1 MIIFLRHAQAENN
14 AKRILAGRT
23 EGVHLTK
30 TGIEQAEQIAKYLKP
45 LDISAIYSSPIERAS
60 HTAEIVAKNNSLD
73 HNLDDRLTEIEM
85 GKFTR
90 MNYDDMFAK
99 YGNIFLKFYENDPV
113 IAEHEV
119 ETFPDVQKRVLD
131 MVDHVLKKHNN
142 ENVILVTHMDPI
154 KSMLAKVMNLLP
166 ETLFELIIANA
177 SLTIIKEQDKKF
189 SLSAIN
195 AMNIDRYYQTWYPK
209 SSINFKL
216 YRSATQSNDNEQNIS
231 IINHHCDFMHNPNN

>member
-14 AKRILAGRT
+14 TERILAGRT
-23 EGVHLTK
+23 EGVPLTK
-30 TGIEQAEQIAKYLKP
+30 TGIEQAERISEYLKP

-60 HTAEIVAKNNSLD
+60 HTAEIVAKNRSLEVV
-73 HNLDDRLTEIEM
+73 LDDRLTEIDM

-119 ETFPDVQKRVLD
+119 ETFPNVQRRVLE
-131 MVDHVLKKHNN
+131 MVNHVVEKHKN

-177 SLTIIKEQDKKF
+177 SFTIIKEQDKKF

-195 AMNIDRYYQTWYPK
+195 AMNIDRYYQTW
-209 SSINFKL
+209 
-216 YRSATQSNDNEQNIS
+216 
-231 IINHHCDFMHNPNN
+231 

>member
-14 AKRILAGRT
+14 TKRILAGRT
-23 EGVHLTK
+23 DGVSLTK
-30 TGIEQAEQIAKYLKP
+30 TGIQQAEQISEYLKP
-45 LDISAIYSSPIERAS
+45 LDISAIYSSPIERAK
-60 HTAEIVAKNNSLD
+60 HTAEIVTKNSAID
-73 HNLDDRLTEIEM
+73 VELDDRLTEIDM

-119 ETFPDVQKRVLD
+119 ETFPNVQKRILD
-131 MVDHVLKKHNN
+131 MVDHVIKKHKN

-154 KSMLAKVMNLLP
+154 KSMLANVMDLKP
-166 ETLFELIIANA
+166 KTLFELIIANA
-177 SLTIIKEQDKKF
+177 SFTILTEQERKF

-195 AMNIDRYYQTWYPK
+195 AMNIDRYQQIW
-209 SSINFKL
+209 
-216 YRSATQSNDNEQNIS
+216 
-231 IINHHCDFMHNPNN
+231 

>member
-60 HTAEIVAKNNSLD
+60 HTAEIVAKNRSLEVV
-73 HNLDDRLTEIEM
+73 LDERLTEIDM

-131 MVDHVLKKHNN
+131 MVDHVLKKHKN

-154 KSMLAKVMNLLP
+154 KSMLSTVMDLKP
-166 ETLFELIIANA
+166 KALFELIIANA
-177 SLTIIKEQDKKF
+177 SLTIVKEQDKKF

-195 AMNIDRYYQTWYPK
+195 AMNIDRYYQTW
-209 SSINFKL
+209 
-216 YRSATQSNDNEQNIS
+216 
-231 IINHHCDFMHNPNN
+231 

>member
-14 AKRILAGRT
+14 TKRILAGRT
-23 EGVHLTK
+23 EGVPLTK
-30 TGIEQAEQIAKYLKP
+30 TGIEQAERIAKYLISI
-45 LDISAIYSSPIERAS
+45 DISAIYSSPIERAK

-73 HNLDDRLTEIEM
+73 VKLDERLTEINM

-90 MNYDDMFAK
+90 MNYDDMFTK
-99 YGNIFLKFYENDPV
+99 YGNIFLKFYENNP
-113 IAEHEV
+113 IISEHEV

-142 ENVILVTHMDPI
+142 ENVILETHMDPI
-154 KSMLAKVMNLLP
+154 KSMLAKVMNLVP

-177 SLTIIKEQDKKF
+177 SLTIITEQDKKF

-195 AMNIDRYYQTWYPK
+195 AMDVDRYHQTW
-209 SSINFKL
+209 
-216 YRSATQSNDNEQNIS
+216 
-231 IINHHCDFMHNPNN
+231 

>member
-60 HTAEIVAKNNSLD
+60 HTAEIVAKNTSLD
-73 HNLDDRLTEIEM
+73 YELDERLTEIEM
-85 GKFTR
+85 GKFTC

-113 IAEHEV
+113 IAEQEV
-119 ETFPDVQKRVLD
+119 ETFPHVQERILD
-131 MVDHVLKKHNN
+131 IVNHIVKEHKN

-154 KSMLAKVMNLLP
+154 KSMLSIVMDLRP
-166 ETLFELIIANA
+166 QALFELIIANA
-177 SLTIIKEQDKKF
+177 SITIIKEQDKKF

-195 AMNIDRYYQTWYPK
+195 AMDVDRYYQTW
-209 SSINFKL
+209 
-216 YRSATQSNDNEQNIS
+216 
-231 IINHHCDFMHNPNN
+231 

>member
-14 AKRILAGRT
+14 TKRILAGRT
-23 EGVHLTK
+23 EGVPLTK
-30 TGIEQAEQIAKYLKP
+30 TGIEQAERISDYLKP
-45 LDISAIYSSPIERAS
+45 LDITAIYSSPIERAK
-60 HTAEIVAKNNSLD
+60 HTAEIVAKNSSLEVV
-73 HNLDDRLTEIEM
+73 LDERLTEIDM

-99 YGNIFLKFYENDPV
+99 YGNIFLKFYENNPV
-113 IAEHEV
+113 ISEHEV

-177 SLTIIKEQDKKF
+177 SLTIIKEQGKIF

-195 AMNIDRYYQTWYPK
+195 AMNIDRYYQTW
-209 SSINFKL
+209 
-216 YRSATQSNDNEQNIS
+216 
-231 IINHHCDFMHNPNN
+231 

>member
-14 AKRILAGRT
+14 TKRILAGRI
-23 EGVHLTK
+23 EGVPLTK
-30 TGIEQAEQIAKYLKP
+30 TGIEQAERIAKYLAP
-45 LDISAIYSSPIERAS
+45 IDISAIYSSPIERAK
-60 HTAEIVAKNNSLD
+60 HTAEIVAKNCSLD
-73 HNLDDRLTEIEM
+73 VVLDERLTEINM

-113 IAEHEV
+113 ISEHEV
-119 ETFPDVQKRVLD
+119 ETFPDVQKRVLE

-154 KSMLAKVMNLLP
+154 KSMLAKVMNLVP
-166 ETLFELIIANA
+166 KTLFELIIANA
-177 SLTIIKEQDKKF
+177 SLTIIKEQDKIF

-195 AMNIDRYYQTWYPK
+195 AMNVDRYSQTW
-209 SSINFKL
+209 
-216 YRSATQSNDNEQNIS
+216 
-231 IINHHCDFMHNPNN
+231 

>member
-14 AKRILAGRT
+14 TKRILAGRT
-23 EGVHLTK
+23 EGVPLTK
-30 TGIEQAEQIAKYLKP
+30 VGIEQSERIARYLKP

-73 HNLDDRLTEIEM
+73 YELDDRLTEIDM

-119 ETFPDVQKRVLD
+119 ETFPNVQRRVLET
-131 MVDHVLKKHNN
+131 VNHVVEKHKN

-154 KSMLAKVMNLLP
+154 KSILAMVMDLKP
-166 ETLFELIIANA
+166 KTLFELIIANA
-177 SLTIIKEQDKKF
+177 SITVIKEYDKKF

-195 AMNIDRYYQTWYPK
+195 AMDIDRYDQTW
-209 SSINFKL
+209 
-216 YRSATQSNDNEQNIS
+216 
-231 IINHHCDFMHNPNN
+231 

>member
-14 AKRILAGRT
+14 TKRILAGRT
-23 EGVHLTK
+23 EGVPLTK
-30 TGIEQAEQIAKYLKP
+30 TGIQQAEQISEYLKP
-45 LDISAIYSSPIERAS
+45 LDISAIYSSPIERAK
-60 HTAEIVAKNNSLD
+60 HTAEIVTKNSAID
-73 HNLDDRLTEIEM
+73 VELDDRLTEIDM

-119 ETFPDVQKRVLD
+119 ETFPSVQKRTLD
-131 MVDHVLKKHNN
+131 MVDHVIKKHKN

-154 KSMLAKVMNLLP
+154 KSILANVMDLKP
-166 ETLFELIIANA
+166 KTLFELIIANA
-177 SLTIIKEQDKKF
+177 SFTILTEQERKF

-195 AMNIDRYYQTWYPK
+195 AMNIDRYQQIW
-209 SSINFKL
+209 
-216 YRSATQSNDNEQNIS
+216 
-231 IINHHCDFMHNPNN
+231 

>member
-14 AKRILAGRT
+14 TKRILAGRT
-23 EGVHLTK
+23 EGVPLTK
-30 TGIEQAEQIAKYLKP
+30 TGIEQAERIAKYLAP
-45 LDISAIYSSPIERAS
+45 IDISAIYSSPIERAK
-60 HTAEIVAKNNSLD
+60 HTAEIVAKNCSLEEVVID
-73 HNLDDRLTEIEM
+73 ERLTEIDM

-113 IAEHEV
+113 ISEHEV

-154 KSMLAKVMNLLP
+154 KSMLAKVMNLVP
-166 ETLFELIIANA
+166 QTLFELIVANA
-177 SLTIIKEQDKKF
+177 SLTIITEQDKKF

-195 AMNIDRYYQTWYPK
+195 AMNIDRYDQTW
-209 SSINFKL
+209 
-216 YRSATQSNDNEQNIS
+216 
-231 IINHHCDFMHNPNN
+231 

>member
-14 AKRILAGRT
+14 TKRILAGRT
-23 EGVHLTK
+23 EGVPLTK
-30 TGIEQAEQIAKYLKP
+30 TGIEQAERIAKYLASI
-45 LDISAIYSSPIERAS
+45 DISAIYSSPIERAK
-60 HTAEIVAKNNSLD
+60 HTAEIVAESCSLD
-73 HNLDDRLTEIEM
+73 VALDERLTEIDM

-113 IAEHEV
+113 ISEHEV
-119 ETFPDVQKRVLD
+119 ETFPNVQKRVLD
-131 MVDHVLKKHNN
+131 LVDHVLKKHNN

-154 KSMLAKVMNLLP
+154 KSMLAKVMNLVP

-177 SLTIIKEQDKKF
+177 SLTIITEQDKKF

-195 AMNIDRYYQTWYPK
+195 AMDVDRYYQTW
-209 SSINFKL
+209 
-216 YRSATQSNDNEQNIS
+216 
-231 IINHHCDFMHNPNN
+231 

>member
-14 AKRILAGRT
+14 TKRILAGRT
-23 EGVHLTK
+23 EGVPLTK
-30 TGIEQAEQIAKYLKP
+30 TGIEQAERIAKYLAP
-45 LDISAIYSSPIERAS
+45 IDISAIYSSPIERAK
-60 HTAEIVAKNNSLD
+60 HTAEIVANAFDQDTVSVELD
-73 HNLDDRLTEIEM
+73 ERLTEIDM

-113 IAEHEV
+113 ISEHEV

-131 MVDHVLKKHNN
+131 MVDHMLKKHNN

-154 KSMLAKVMNLLP
+154 KSMLAKVMNLVP
-166 ETLFELIIANA
+166 QTLFELIVANA
-177 SLTIIKEQDKKF
+177 SLTIITEQDKKF

-195 AMNIDRYYQTWYPK
+195 AMDIDRYDQT
-209 SSINFKL
+209 
-216 YRSATQSNDNEQNIS
+216 
-231 IINHHCDFMHNPNN
+231 

>member
-14 AKRILAGRT
+14 TKRILAGRT

-30 TGIEQAEQIAKYLKP
+30 AGIEQAESIAKYLKS

-73 HNLDDRLTEIEM
+73 YELDDRITEIDM
-85 GKFTR
+85 GRFTR

-119 ETFPDVQKRVLD
+119 ETFPEVQRRVLD
-131 MVDHVLKKHNN
+131 MVTHVVKKRKN
-142 ENVILVTHMDPI
+142 ENVIFVTHMDPI
-154 KSMLAKVMNLLP
+154 KSMLSIVMDLKP
-166 ETLFELIIANA
+166 KTLFELIIANA
-177 SLTIIKEQDKKF
+177 SLTIIKEHENKF

-195 AMNIDRYYQTWYPK
+195 AMDIDRYYQTW
-209 SSINFKL
+209 
-216 YRSATQSNDNEQNIS
+216 
-231 IINHHCDFMHNPNN
+231 

>member
-14 AKRILAGRT
+14 TKRILAGRT

-30 TGIEQAEQIAKYLKP
+30 AGIEQAESIAKYLKS

-73 HNLDDRLTEIEM
+73 YELDDRITEIDM
-85 GKFTR
+85 GRFTR

-119 ETFPDVQKRVLD
+119 ETFLEVQRRILD
-131 MVDHVLKKHNN
+131 MVTHVVKKHKN

-154 KSMLAKVMNLLP
+154 KSMLSIVMDLKP
-166 ETLFELIIANA
+166 KTLFELIIANA
-177 SLTIIKEQDKKF
+177 SLTIIKEHENKF

-195 AMNIDRYYQTWYPK
+195 AMDVDRYYQTW
-209 SSINFKL
+209 
-216 YRSATQSNDNEQNIS
+216 
-231 IINHHCDFMHNPNN
+231 

>member
-14 AKRILAGRT
+14 TKRILAGRT
-23 EGVHLTK
+23 EGVPLTK
-30 TGIEQAEQIAKYLKP
+30 TGIEQAERIAKYLASI
-45 LDISAIYSSPIERAS
+45 DISAIYSSPIERAR
-60 HTAEIVAKNNSLD
+60 HTAGIIAKNCSLEEVVID
-73 HNLDDRLTEIEM
+73 ERLTEIDM

-113 IAEHEV
+113 ISEHEV

-154 KSMLAKVMNLLP
+154 KSMLAKVMNLVP
-166 ETLFELIIANA
+166 QTLFELVIENA
-177 SLTIIKEQDKKF
+177 SLTIINEQDGKF

-195 AMNIDRYYQTWYPK
+195 AMDIDRYYQT
-209 SSINFKL
+209 
-216 YRSATQSNDNEQNIS
+216 
-231 IINHHCDFMHNPNN
+231 

>member
-73 HNLDDRLTEIEM
+73 YELDDRLTEIEM
-85 GKFTR
+85 GKFTL

-113 IAEHEV
+113 IAEQEV
-119 ETFPDVQKRVLD
+119 ETFPHVQERILD
-131 MVDHVLKKHNN
+131 IVNHIVEKHKN

-154 KSMLAKVMNLLP
+154 KSMLSTVMDLKP
-166 ETLFELIIANA
+166 KALFELIIANA

-195 AMNIDRYYQTWYPK
+195 AMDVDRYYQTW
-209 SSINFKL
+209 
-216 YRSATQSNDNEQNIS
+216 
-231 IINHHCDFMHNPNN
+231 